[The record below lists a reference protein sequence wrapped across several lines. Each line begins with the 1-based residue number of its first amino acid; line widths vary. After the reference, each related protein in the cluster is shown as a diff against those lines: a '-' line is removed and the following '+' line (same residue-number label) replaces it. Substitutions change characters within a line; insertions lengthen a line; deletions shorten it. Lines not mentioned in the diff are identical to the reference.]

1 MKAKLYGQVCSIT
14 GEAMNKGW
22 YCPDL
27 AMYFK
32 HEHHAL
38 MFAQAHTY
46 ADLQCALDDWFLQEY
61 ESKSEP
67 ESFSAAVINGITYQ
81 ISIYNNN

>member
-32 HEHHAL
+32 NEHHAL

-46 ADLQCALDDWFLQEY
+46 ADLQCAMDDWFLQEY
-61 ESKSEP
+61 ESQSLP
-67 ESFSAAVINGITYQ
+67 ESFNAAVINGITYQ

>member
-22 YCPDL
+22 YCTDL

-32 HEHHAL
+32 NEHHAL

-46 ADLQCALDDWFLQEY
+46 ADLQCAMDDWFLQEY
-61 ESKSEP
+61 ESQSHP
-67 ESFSAAVINGITYQ
+67 ESFNAAVINGITYQ
-81 ISIYNNN
+81 VSIYNNN

>member
-32 HEHHAL
+32 NEHHAL

-46 ADLQCALDDWFLQEY
+46 ADLQCAMDDWFLQEY
-61 ESKSEP
+61 ESQSHP
-67 ESFSAAVINGITYQ
+67 ESFNAAVINGITYQ
-81 ISIYNNN
+81 VSIYNNN